1 MAKGKL
7 KMNSNAIKIAYN
19 SAVKIENLLPK

>member
-1 MAKGKL
+1 MAKGRL

-19 SAVKIENLLPK
+19 SAVKIENLLPR